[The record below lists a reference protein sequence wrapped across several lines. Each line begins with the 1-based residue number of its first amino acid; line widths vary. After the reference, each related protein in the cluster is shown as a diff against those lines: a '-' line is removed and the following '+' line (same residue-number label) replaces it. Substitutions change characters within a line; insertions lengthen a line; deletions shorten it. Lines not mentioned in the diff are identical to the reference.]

1 MEIFVQT
8 PLGLLPYG
16 LEDLN
21 PFAQVDGPSWLWD
34 RRPNPILIRKELMM
48 FSIDADRIL
57 TLDISLEK
65 VVQKASELLQSFEII
80 TEPLTVDDSIL
91 PEQKMLLRRKQILQK
106 RIVLAN
112 CNSESAHEML
122 DDCSFIIGGTGR
134 VKNVLNA
141 SGKHILSPRL
151 TDGGLSIT
159 DFGSEILYGYRSLPL
174 PTEHTRFSP
183 MANPGEGLPLVIIH
197 DDAVEYILRGRNV
210 FHGFIHACD
219 AWLTA
224 GQACLI
230 VRQNGDLVGHG
241 ISRCN
246 ANEALRLR
254 KGIAVRTRSDFSK
267 TIDLAN

>member
-1 MEIFVQT
+1 
-8 PLGLLPYG
+8 
-16 LEDLN
+16 
-21 PFAQVDGPSWLWD
+21 
-34 RRPNPILIRKELMM
+34 M

-57 TLDISLEK
+57 TLDISQEK
-65 VVQKASELLQSFEII
+65 VVQKASELLQSFGII
-80 TEPLTVDDSIL
+80 NEPLAIDDSTL
-91 PEQKMLLRRKQILQK
+91 PEQKILLRRKQIHQK
-106 RIVLAN
+106 LVVLAN
-112 CNSESAHEML
+112 CHPESAHEMVE
-122 DDCSFIIGGTGR
+122 DCSFIIGGTGR
-134 VKNVLNA
+134 VKNVLNS

-159 DFGSEILYGYRSLPL
+159 DFGAEILYGYRSLPL
-174 PTEHTRFSP
+174 PTEHNRFSP
-183 MANPGEGLPLVIIH
+183 MVNPGEGLPLVVIH

-224 GQACLI
+224 GQTCLI

-241 ISRCN
+241 LSQCN

-267 TIDLAN
+267 TIEAAK

>member
-1 MEIFVQT
+1 MRCETLVLRMQSLLPSMEIFVQT

-106 RIVLAN
+106 LIVLAN

-122 DDCSFIIGGTGR
+122 DGCSFIIGGTGR

-197 DDAVEYILRGRNV
+197 DLSL
-210 FHGFIHACD
+210 IH
-219 AWLTA
+219 
-224 GQACLI
+224 I
-230 VRQNGDLVGHG
+230 
-241 ISRCN
+241 
-246 ANEALRLR
+246 
-254 KGIAVRTRSDFSK
+254 
-267 TIDLAN
+267 

>member
-1 MEIFVQT
+1 
-8 PLGLLPYG
+8 
-16 LEDLN
+16 
-21 PFAQVDGPSWLWD
+21 
-34 RRPNPILIRKELMM
+34 
-48 FSIDADRIL
+48 
-57 TLDISLEK
+57 
-65 VVQKASELLQSFEII
+65 
-80 TEPLTVDDSIL
+80 
-91 PEQKMLLRRKQILQK
+91 MLLRRKQILQK
-106 RIVLAN
+106 LIVLAN
-112 CNSESAHEML
+112 CNSESAHEIL
-122 DDCSFIIGGTGR
+122 DECSFIIGGTGR

-174 PTEHTRFSP
+174 PTEHNRFSP

-267 TIDLAN
+267 TIDVAN